1 MKLLYAEDEQAMS
14 EAVTDILTYHKYIVD
29 AVYNGKDALDY
40 ALADSYDGMIL
51 DIMMPEM
58 SGIEVLRELRKKG
71 CRTPILLLTAKS
83 QVEDKIEGLDA
94 GADDYL
100 PKPFEMGE
108 LLARIRAMLRRREEF
123 TPDILTCGNLSLNMQ
138 SSQLSCGNRSF
149 TLPRLEYR
157 LMEQLMLNQGIYLSS
172 DELMAKV
179 WGYDSDAEIG
189 AVWVYISYLR
199 KRLTALGAN
208 AEIKVK
214 RGTGYTLE
222 ETK

>member
-29 AVYNGKDALDY
+29 AVYNGKDALEY
-40 ALADSYDGMIL
+40 ALADSYDGIIL

>member
-29 AVYNGKDALDY
+29 AVCNGKDALDY
-40 ALADSYDGMIL
+40 ALADSYDGMVL

-138 SSQLSCGNRSF
+138 SSQLSCGDLSF

-157 LMEQLMLNQGIYLSS
+157 LMEQLMLNRGIYLSS

-208 AEIKVK
+208 AEIRVK

-222 ETK
+222 EIK